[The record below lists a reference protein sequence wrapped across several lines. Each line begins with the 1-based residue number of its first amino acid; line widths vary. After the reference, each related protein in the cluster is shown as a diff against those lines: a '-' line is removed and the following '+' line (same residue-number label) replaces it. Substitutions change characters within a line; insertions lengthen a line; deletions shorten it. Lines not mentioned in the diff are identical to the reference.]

1 MFKSSFTVHTVI
13 NVIYRQ
19 THAAL
24 LRRPVTSPRHPAFLR
39 LDQPS
44 VITLAWWQ
52 WRMKADSCDASMDG
66 GTRLNPDRGTSATGQ
81 ASVA

>member
-13 NVIYRQ
+13 SVIYRQ
-19 THAAL
+19 THAA
-24 LRRPVTSPRHPAFLR
+24 RRPAARSLPTATRHFLR

-44 VITLAWWQ
+44 VITLAWWR

-66 GTRLNPDRGTSATGQ
+66 GTRLNP
-81 ASVA
+81 